1 MNLKPGD
8 KIPLVLQL
16 FDNAVG
22 KFVRAVVRDSSDA
35 EISGSPFALAHE
47 ASGLYTNAA
56 AIMPNTPFISVQ
68 YLVYDDAGFTTLS
81 SDHSAVGVEIP
92 IDREIIGGEVTAIVD
107 ATPVVTGIVEA
118 SPVVTGVVC
127 ECD

>member
-16 FDNAVG
+16 FDNAVN
-22 KFVRAVVRDSSDA
+22 KFVRAVVRDSSDTQIA
-35 EISGSPFALAHE
+35 GSPFALAHE
-47 ASGLYTNAA
+47 ANGLYTNSTAE
-56 AIMPNTPFISVQ
+56 MPNSAFVSVQ

-81 SDHSAVGVEIP
+81 STHSSAAVEIP
-92 IDREIIGGEVTAIVD
+92 IDYEIKGGEVSATVEDETA
-107 ATPVVTGIVEA
+107 TGVVES